1 MTQASLFSRVP
12 ATSARAAARRDVALA
27 RVDPRWLRLAAAW
40 VLAWACR
47 THGDRSTWLM
57 EEARAAYE
65 DAGLP
70 PPGDGRWWGEVSRT
84 LNREGR
90 IESCGFG
97 RAKSSNLSPKV
108 LWRLR

>member
-1 MTQASLFSRVP
+1 MTQPSLFSRVP
-12 ATSARAAARRDVALA
+12 TPRAARQQRDQALA
-27 RVDPRWLRLAAAW
+27 KVDPAWVRLAAAHVASW
-40 VLAWACR
+40 AWRA
-47 THGDRSTWLM
+47 HADRSPWLL
-57 EEARAAYE
+57 EDARRAYE

-70 PPGDGRWWGEVSRT
+70 PPGDGRWWGEVSNR
-84 LNREGR
+84 LKREGR